1 MNLLLITSIICY
13 IIVPRNSSSSSTQGV
28 YIIMSATSNVR
39 VRFAPSPTGALHIG
53 GVRTALFNW
62 LFARHHNGTFIL
74 RIEDTD
80 QTRSTEESIQ
90 IILDGMK
97 WLGLDWDE
105 GPFRQTDR
113 IAIYQ
118 EHVERLLRAGKAYYC
133 YCTPEELEAR
143 RKEALAAGKPPKYD
157 RKCRSLSAPVPG
169 RTPAVRFLSSD
180 EGQTV
185 VRDLIRGAVTFENQQ
200 LDDLIIRRSDGLP
213 TYNFAVVVDDV
224 TMKISHVIRGD
235 DHLNNTP
242 RQIQLYQALGYEPPE
257 FAHLPMILGPD
268 KTKLSKR
275 HGATAVTEYIDLG
288 YLPEALVN
296 YLARLGW
303 SHGDQEIFSRQELRE
318 KFSFENVGKAPSV
331 FNPEKLL
338 WLNHHYIQQ
347 AEPGRLAGLMLDLLK
362 KDGII
367 TGGREPDI
375 EWMKKLVKI
384 LTERSHTLVEMKT
397 AAIPFIVDEITM
409 DEKAKAKHLTPDAAL
424 LLSELAG
431 RLKTVDPF
439 THAELENIFNA
450 IVTEKGLKLG
460 KLAQPVRVALTGG
473 TVSPGIF
480 EVIEVM
486 GKEKTIKRI
495 EAAIGSAK

>member
-1 MNLLLITSIICY
+1 MGT
-13 IIVPRNSSSSSTQGV
+13 
-28 YIIMSATSNVR
+28 VR

-62 LFARHHNGTFIL
+62 LFARHHKGTFIL

-80 QTRSTEESIQ
+80 RSRSTEESIR
-90 IILDGMK
+90 IILEGMK

-105 GPFRQTDR
+105 GPYRQTDR
-113 IAIYQ
+113 MEIYR
-118 EHVERLLRAGKAYYC
+118 EHVDRLLKEGKAYYC

-143 RKEALAAGKPPKYD
+143 RKQALAAGRPPKYD
-157 RKCRSLSAPVPG
+157 RKCLGLKHPPAG
-169 RTPAVRFLSSD
+169 RAPAVRFVSSD

-185 VRDLIRGAVTFENQQ
+185 VRDLIRGAVAFDNKQ
-200 LDDLIIRRSDGLP
+200 LDDLIILRSDGVP

-224 TMKISHVIRGD
+224 TMGISHVIRGD

-242 RQIQLYQALGYEPPE
+242 RQIQLYRALGYEPPE

-275 HGATAVTEYIDLG
+275 HGATAVTEYEDMG

-303 SHGDQEIFSRQELRE
+303 SAGDQEIFSREELIE
-318 KFSFENVGKAPSV
+318 KFSLENVGKAAAV

-347 AEPGRLAGLMLDLLK
+347 AETERLADLLLSLLM
-362 KDGII
+362 KDG
-367 TGGREPDI
+367 TVRPGGEPDR
-375 EWMKKLVKI
+375 EWLKKLVGLLK
-384 LTERSHTLVEMKT
+384 ERSHTLLEMKQS
-397 AAIPFIVDEITM
+397 AFPFIFDEIKI
-409 DEKAKAKHLTPDAAL
+409 DEKAGAKHLTPDVAGPL
-424 LLSELAG
+424 KELAE
-431 RLKTVDPF
+431 RLKTIEPF
-439 THAELENIFNA
+439 VHAEIEKVFNA
-450 IVTEKGLKLG
+450 IVEEKGVKLG
-460 KLAQPVRVALTGG
+460 KIAQPVRVALTGG

-486 GKEKTIKRI
+486 GKDRTLKRI
-495 EAAIGSAK
+495 EAALRLISARS

>member
-1 MNLLLITSIICY
+1 M
-13 IIVPRNSSSSSTQGV
+13 ST
-28 YIIMSATSNVR
+28 MSNVR

-62 LFARHHNGTFIL
+62 LFARHHGGKFIL

-80 QTRSTEESIQ
+80 QTRSTDESIR

-105 GPFRQTDR
+105 GPFRQTER
-113 IAIYQ
+113 MEVYR
-118 EHVERLLRAGKAYYC
+118 EHVERLLKAGKAYYC

-143 RKEALAAGKPPKYD
+143 RKEAMAAGRPPKYD
-157 RKCRSLSAPVPG
+157 RKCRSLTAPIAG

-200 LDDLIIRRSDGLP
+200 LDDLIIQRSDGFP

-224 TMKISHVIRGD
+224 TMNISHVIRGD

-242 RQIQLYQALGYEPPE
+242 RQIQLYRALGYEPPE
-257 FAHLPMILGPD
+257 FAHLPMILGSD

-275 HGATAVTEYIDLG
+275 HGATAVTEYIALG

-303 SHGDQEIFSRQELRE
+303 SHGDQEIFTNRELIE
-318 KFSFENVGKAPSV
+318 KFSLETVGKAPSV
-331 FNPEKLL
+331 FNPEKLQ

-347 AEPGRLAGLMLDLLK
+347 ADPGRLAGLVLDLLK
-362 KDGII
+362 KDG
-367 TGGREPDI
+367 TLTAGKEPDL
-375 EWMKKLVKI
+375 EWFKKLVKI
-384 LTERSHTLVEMKT
+384 LTERSHTLAEMKT
-397 AAIPFIVDEITM
+397 AALPFIVAEITM
-409 DEKAKAKHLTPDAAL
+409 DEKAKAKHLTPDVAP
-424 LLSELAG
+424 LLSELTA
-431 RLKTVDPF
+431 RLKSVESF
-439 THAELENIFNA
+439 SHAELEKVFNA
-450 IVTEKGLKLG
+450 LVAEKGLKLG

-486 GKEKTIKRI
+486 GKEKTLQRI
-495 EAAIGSAK
+495 ETAISMIK

>member
-1 MNLLLITSIICY
+1 MSTTS
-13 IIVPRNSSSSSTQGV
+13 S
-28 YIIMSATSNVR
+28 VR

-62 LFARHHNGTFIL
+62 LFARHHGGKFIL

-80 QTRSTEESIQ
+80 QTRSTDESIQ

-105 GPFRQTDR
+105 GPFRQTERMDVYR
-113 IAIYQ
+113 
-118 EHVERLLRAGKAYYC
+118 EHVERLLKAGKAYHC

-143 RKEALAAGKPPKYD
+143 RKEAMAAGRPPKYD
-157 RKCRSLSAPVPG
+157 RKCRSLSAPIAG

-200 LDDLIIRRSDGLP
+200 LDDLIIQRSDGFP

-224 TMKISHVIRGD
+224 TMNISHVIRGD

-242 RQIQLYQALGYEPPE
+242 RQIQLYQAFGYEPPE
-257 FAHLPMILGPD
+257 FAHLPMILGSD

-275 HGATAVTEYIDLG
+275 HGATAVTEYIALG

-303 SHGDQEIFSRQELRE
+303 SHGDQEIFSDQELME
-318 KFSFENVGKAPSV
+318 KFSLETVGKAPSV
-331 FNPEKLL
+331 FNAEKLL

-347 AEPGRLAGLMLDLLK
+347 ADPARLAELVLDLLK

-367 TGGREPDI
+367 TAGKEPDV
-375 EWMKKLVKI
+375 EWFKKLVKI
-384 LTERSHTLVEMKT
+384 LIERSHTLVEMKT
-397 AAIPFIVDEITM
+397 AALPFIVEDITM
-409 DEKAKAKHLTPDAAL
+409 DEKAKAKHLTPDVAP
-424 LLSELAG
+424 LLSELTT
-431 RLKTVDPF
+431 RLKSIESF
-439 THAELENIFNA
+439 SHAELEKVFNA
-450 IVTEKGLKLG
+450 LVAEKGLKLG

-486 GKEKTIKRI
+486 GKEKTLKRI
-495 EAAIGSAK
+495 EAAIGMIK

>member
-1 MNLLLITSIICY
+1 MT
-13 IIVPRNSSSSSTQGV
+13 T
-28 YIIMSATSNVR
+28 VR

-62 LFARHHNGTFIL
+62 LFARHHNGSFIL

-80 QTRSTEESIQ
+80 QTRSTDESIQ

-105 GPFRQTDR
+105 GPFRQTARMD
-113 IAIYQ
+113 IYR
-118 EHVERLLRAGKAYYC
+118 EHVDRLLKAGRAYYC
-133 YCTPEELEAR
+133 YCTPQELEAR

-157 RKCRSLSAPVPG
+157 RKCRSLGGPVPG
-169 RTPAVRFLSSD
+169 RTPAVRFLSAD
-180 EGQTV
+180 EGQTI
-185 VRDLIRGAVTFENQQ
+185 VRDLIRGPVIFENQQ
-200 LDDLIIRRSDGLP
+200 LDDLIIQRSDGLP

-303 SHGDQEIFSRQELRE
+303 SSGDQEIFSRKELIG
-318 KFSFENVGKAPSV
+318 KFSLETVGKAPSV

-347 AEPGRLAGLMLDLLK
+347 ADPGRLAGLVIDLLRKDGVIGKDDGLDL
-362 KDGII
+362 
-367 TGGREPDI
+367 
-375 EWMKKLVKI
+375 EWFKKLVKI
-384 LTERSHTLVEMKT
+384 LTERSHTLVEMKN
-397 AAIPFIVDEITM
+397 AAVPFIIDAVTIDA
-409 DEKAKAKHLTPDAAL
+409 KAKAKHLTPESIPL
-424 LLSELAG
+424 LIELTR
-431 RLKTVDPF
+431 RLKTVEPF
-439 THAELENIFNA
+439 THPEIEKVFNA
-450 IVTEKGLKLG
+450 MVAEKGIKLG
-460 KLAQPVRVALTGG
+460 KLAQPVRVAVTGG
-473 TVSPGIF
+473 TVSPGIY
-480 EVIEVM
+480 EVLEVM

-495 EAAIGSAK
+495 EAAIGPPK

>member
-1 MNLLLITSIICY
+1 MPCFSGMDITMQGADNTMNT
-13 IIVPRNSSSSSTQGV
+13 
-28 YIIMSATSNVR
+28 VR

-62 LFARHHNGTFIL
+62 LYARHHKGTFVL

-80 QTRSTEESIQ
+80 QTRSTDESIG

-105 GPFRQTDR
+105 GPFRQTERTD
-113 IAIYQ
+113 IYR
-118 EHVERLLRAGKAYYC
+118 EHVDRLLQSGKAYYC
-133 YCTPEELEAR
+133 YCTPEELETR

-157 RKCRSLSAPVPG
+157 RKCRSLAAPLPG

-180 EGQTV
+180 EGQTI
-185 VRDLIRGAVTFENQQ
+185 VRDMIRGAVTFENQQ
-200 LDDLIIRRSDGLP
+200 LDDLIIQRSDGLP

-257 FAHLPMILGPD
+257 FAHLPMILGSD

-303 SHGDQEIFSRQELRE
+303 SHGDQEIFSRQELIDT
-318 KFSFENVGKAPSV
+318 FSLDSVGKAPSV

-347 AEPGRLAGLMLDLLK
+347 AEPGRLAELVLDLLR
-362 KDGII
+362 KDGVLQP
-367 TGGREPDI
+367 GREPGI
-375 EWMKKLVKI
+375 EWFKKLVTI

-397 AAIPFIVDEITM
+397 ASLPFLLDTIVM
-409 DEKAKAKHLTPDAAL
+409 DEKARAKHLTPDVLPL
-424 LLSELAG
+424 LTELSS
-431 RLKTVDPF
+431 RLSSLDPF
-439 THAELENIFNA
+439 THSEIERVFNGLVA
-450 IVTEKGLKLG
+450 EKGVKLG
-460 KLAQPVRVALTGG
+460 KLAQPVRVALTGS

-480 EVIEVM
+480 DVVEIM
-486 GKEKTIKRI
+486 GRDRTLGRI
-495 EAAIGSAK
+495 GAAIAMASGS

>member
-1 MNLLLITSIICY
+1 MK
-13 IIVPRNSSSSSTQGV
+13 Q
-28 YIIMSATSNVR
+28 VR

-62 LFARHHNGTFIL
+62 LYARHHKGTFIL

-80 QTRSTEESIQ
+80 QTRSTDESIR

-105 GPFRQTDR
+105 GPFRQTERMD
-113 IAIYQ
+113 IYRD
-118 EHVERLLRAGKAYYC
+118 HVDRLLKSGKAYYC
-133 YCTPEELEAR
+133 YCSPEELESR
-143 RKEALAAGKPPKYD
+143 RKEAMAAGRAPKYD
-157 RKCRSLSAPVPG
+157 RKCRSLTEPVPG

-180 EGQTV
+180 EGQTIA
-185 VRDLIRGAVTFENQQ
+185 RDLIRGPVSFENQQ
-200 LDDLIIRRSDGLP
+200 LDDLIIQRSDGLP

-224 TMKISHVIRGD
+224 TMRITHVIRGD

-242 RQIQLYQALGYEPPE
+242 RQIQLYQALGYDPPE
-257 FAHLPMILGPD
+257 FAHLPMILGSD

-303 SHGDQEIFSRQELRE
+303 SHGDQEIFTRQELIE
-318 KFSFENVGKAPSV
+318 SFSLENVGKAPSV

-347 AEPGRLAGLMLDLLK
+347 ADPGRLADLVLDLLK
-362 KDGII
+362 KDAKVSAGS
-367 TGGREPDI
+367 EPDR
-375 EWMKKLVKI
+375 EWLKKLVTI
-384 LTERSHTLVEMKT
+384 LKERSHSLVEMKVG
-397 AAIPFIVDEITM
+397 ALPFIQRDISL
-409 DEKAKAKHLTPDAAL
+409 DEKAKMKHLTPDVGPL
-424 LLSELAG
+424 LAELAL
-431 RLKTVDPF
+431 RLKTTEPF
-439 THAELENIFNA
+439 THGEIEKAFNA
-450 IVTEKGLKLG
+450 LVAEKGIKLG
-460 KLAQPVRVALTGG
+460 KLAQPVRVAVTGG

-480 EVIEVM
+480 DVLEVM
-486 GKEKTIKRI
+486 GKEMALRRI
-495 EAAIGSAK
+495 TAAVDLAK

>member
-1 MNLLLITSIICY
+1 
-13 IIVPRNSSSSSTQGV
+13 
-28 YIIMSATSNVR
+28 MSQIR

-62 LFARHHNGTFIL
+62 LYARRHNGAFIL

-80 QTRSTEESIQ
+80 RTRSTDESIR

-97 WLGLDWDE
+97 WIGLDWDE
-105 GPFRQTDR
+105 GPFRQTERMDVYR
-113 IAIYQ
+113 
-118 EHVERLLRAGKAYYC
+118 EHVDRLLREGKAYYC

-143 RKEALAAGKPPKYD
+143 RKEAMAAGRPPKYD
-157 RKCRSLSAPVPG
+157 RKCRSLAAPVPG

-180 EGQTV
+180 EGQTI
-185 VRDLIRGAVTFENQQ
+185 VRDLIRGAVSFENQQ
-200 LDDLIIRRSDGLP
+200 LDDLIIQRSDGLP

-242 RQIQLYQALGYEPPE
+242 RQIQLYQALGYEPPQ
-257 FAHLPMILGPD
+257 FGHLPMILGPD

-303 SHGDQEIFSRQELRE
+303 SHGDQEIFSRSELIAA
-318 KFSFENVGKAPSV
+318 FSLENVGKAPSV

-347 AEPGRLAGLMLDLLK
+347 ADPGRLADLVLDLLR
-362 KDGII
+362 KDGIL
-367 TGGREPDI
+367 TAGNEPDRD
-375 EWMKKLVKI
+375 WFARLVSI

-397 AAIPFIVDEITM
+397 ASLPFILENITL
-409 DEKAKAKHLTPDAAL
+409 DEKAKAKHLTPEVEPIVA
-424 LLSELAG
+424 ELAT
-431 RLKTVDPF
+431 RLNALDPF
-439 THAELENIFNA
+439 THDAIEKVFNA
-450 IVTEKGLKLG
+450 LVQEKGIKLG
-460 KLAQPVRVALTGG
+460 KLAQPVRVAVTGG

-480 EVIEVM
+480 DVLEVM
-486 GKEKTIKRI
+486 GKDKVLKRL
-495 EAAIGSAK
+495 AAAAQTA

>member
-1 MNLLLITSIICY
+1 MGTL
-13 IIVPRNSSSSSTQGV
+13 SS
-28 YIIMSATSNVR
+28 VR

-62 LFARHHNGTFIL
+62 LFARHHGGKFIL

-80 QTRSTEESIQ
+80 QTRSTDESIQ
-90 IILDGMK
+90 IILDGMR

-105 GPFRQTDR
+105 GPFRQTER
-113 IAIYQ
+113 IDVYR
-118 EHVERLLRAGKAYYC
+118 EHVERLLKAGKAYHC

-143 RKEALAAGKPPKYD
+143 RKESMAAGRPPKYD
-157 RKCRSLSAPVPG
+157 RKCRSLSAPITG

-200 LDDLIIRRSDGLP
+200 LDDLIIQRSDGFP

-224 TMKISHVIRGD
+224 TMNISHVIRGD

-242 RQIQLYQALGYEPPE
+242 RQIQLYRAFGYEPPE
-257 FAHLPMILGPD
+257 FAHLPMILGSD

-275 HGATAVTEYIDLG
+275 HGATAVTEYIALG

-303 SHGDQEIFSRQELRE
+303 SHGDQEIFSNQELME
-318 KFSFENVGKAPSV
+318 KFSLETVGKAPSV
-331 FNPEKLL
+331 FNAEKLL

-347 AEPGRLAGLMLDLLK
+347 ADPGRLADLVLDLLK
-362 KDGII
+362 KDGTIAA
-367 TGGREPDI
+367 GKEPNV
-375 EWMKKLVKI
+375 EWFKKLVKI
-384 LTERSHTLVEMKT
+384 LIERSHTLVEMKT
-397 AAIPFIVDEITM
+397 AALPFLVEDITM
-409 DEKAKAKHLTPDAAL
+409 DEKAKAKHLTPDVAP
-424 LLSELAG
+424 LLSELTT
-431 RLKTVDPF
+431 RLRSIESF
-439 THAELENIFNA
+439 THAELEKVFNA
-450 IVTEKGLKLG
+450 LVAEKGLKLG

-495 EAAIGSAK
+495 ENAMGMIK

>member
-1 MNLLLITSIICY
+1 MK
-13 IIVPRNSSSSSTQGV
+13 
-28 YIIMSATSNVR
+28 NVR

-62 LFARHHNGTFIL
+62 LFARHHKGQFIL

-80 QTRSTEESIQ
+80 QTRSTDESIQ

-105 GPFRQTDR
+105 GPFRQTQRMD
-113 IAIYQ
+113 IYR
-118 EHVERLLRAGKAYYC
+118 EHVDRLLKSGKAYYC
-133 YCTPEELEAR
+133 YCAPEELEAR
-143 RKEALAAGKPPKYD
+143 RKEALAAGRPPKYD
-157 RKCRSLSAPVPG
+157 RKCRLLTAPIPG

-180 EGQTV
+180 EGQTI
-185 VRDLIRGAVTFENQQ
+185 VRDLIRGAVSFENQQ
-200 LDDLIIRRSDGLP
+200 LDDLIIQRSDGFP

-257 FAHLPMILGPD
+257 FAHLPMILGSD

-303 SHGDQEIFSRQELRE
+303 SHGDQEIFSQQELIDS
-318 KFSFENVGKAPSV
+318 FSLENVGKAPSV

-347 AEPGRLAGLMLDLLK
+347 ADPGRLADLVLDLLK
-362 KDGII
+362 KEGIVKV
-367 TGGREPDI
+367 GAEPDR
-375 EWMKKLVKI
+375 EWFKKLVKI

-397 AAIPFIVDEITM
+397 ASLPFILDGITL
-409 DEKAKAKHLTPDAAL
+409 DEKAKAKHLTPDAAPL
-424 LLSELAG
+424 LQELAT
-431 RLKTVDPF
+431 RLRATEPF
-439 THAELENIFNA
+439 THDGIEMAFSGLIA
-450 IVTEKGLKLG
+450 EKGIKLG

-480 EVIEVM
+480 EVLEVM
-486 GKEKTIKRI
+486 GKVKSLQRI
-495 EAAIGSAK
+495 ETAIALAK